1 MDVARYF
8 RQQSD
13 GGVREGL
20 KKRNATHLDVEPD
33 GDVPENKAYRYWSGE
48 SMALELRRD
57 FRRIRIRPLSPT
69 ATTTIINRQKL
80 DTFILLESKDI
91 IKVNCNLLYRV
102 IYLENHPPLKCF
114 EQCANCHNIILFWL
128 CCSLDEDRSTY

>member
-20 KKRNATHLDVEPD
+20 NKRNATHLDVEPD

-48 SMALELRRD
+48 AMALELRRD
-57 FRRIRIRPLSPT
+57 FRRIRIRPLSPS
-69 ATTTIINRQKL
+69 ATTMINRQKL
-80 DTFILLESKDI
+80 DPFIPLESKEI
-91 IKVNCNLLYRV
+91 NKVFGNLL
-102 IYLENHPPLKCF
+102 LSSE
-114 EQCANCHNIILFWL
+114 LFGKPASIEMFRTMFKL
-128 CCSLDEDRSTY
+128 SQYHFVLVMLLFG